1 MIEIQI
7 LSKILED
14 KTLDYLIKN
23 NITIEYFLT
32 YRKEAMFIY
41 EHYNTYSKVPTK
53 ESFIGTFNEFEFAA
67 SDEDWQYLTVQLREE
82 FMFSR
87 LTTMLNDSVKLVEG
101 NALEGFE
108 FIKQEIDKLSD
119 IRPVASVDIISEASL
134 REKEYN
140 LKMENEDSC
149 IIKTGL
155 KELDDKITGWNMGEE
170 LVTIMAR
177 TNQGKSWILI
187 KFLLEAWK
195 QGKRVGLYSGEMSAT
210 QIGFR
215 FDALFKHYSNLG
227 LIRGDSK
234 LKEDYSK
241 YINDLSDGKN
251 PFVIITPKELGHRGT
266 TNDID
271 YLIKKH
277 NLDIV
282 GIDQYSLMEDWRSR
296 SGEQLR
302 IRLGNI
308 SADLF
313 NLSMKYKIPILALSQ
328 ANREAVKS
336 DKVPELEHMSE
347 SDAIAQNSTK
357 VITMGQVGGGL
368 KMNVVKNRYGPVGAE
383 LTYAWDIDTGEFLFM
398 ADSEQKDNHERTV
411 TSSRRGRKSD
421 EGDSF

>member
-1 MIEIQI
+1 MIEVQI
-7 LSKILED
+7 ISKILED
-14 KTLDYLIKN
+14 KTIDYLIKN
-23 NITIEYFLT
+23 NITIEYFIS
-32 YRKEAMFIY
+32 YKKEAQFIY

-53 ESFIGTFNEFEFAA
+53 ESFIGTFTEFEFTDAG
-67 SDEDWQYLTVQLREE
+67 EEWQYLVVQLREE
-82 FMFSR
+82 FMFSKI
-87 LTTMLNDSVKLVEG
+87 TTMLNTSVELVKD
-101 NALEGFE
+101 NALEGYE

-119 IRPVASVDIISEASL
+119 IRPVSSVDIVSEAQL
-134 REKEYN
+134 REKEYL
-140 LKMENEDSC
+140 LKVENESDS

-155 KELDDKITGWNMGEE
+155 PELDNKITGWNMGEE
-170 LVTIMAR
+170 LVTVMAR
-177 TNQGKSWILI
+177 TNQGKSWILV
-187 KFLLEAWK
+187 KFLMEAWK

-227 LIRGDSK
+227 LIKGDSK
-234 LKEDYSK
+234 VKDEYSK
-241 YINDLSDGKN
+241 YINDLREEKN
-251 PFVIITPKELGHRGT
+251 PFVIITPKELGHRAT
-266 TNDID
+266 VNDID
-271 YLIKKH
+271 YLVKKH

-313 NLSMKYKIPILALSQ
+313 NLSMKYKIPIIALSQ

-336 DKVPELEHMSE
+336 DKIPELEHMSE

-368 KMNVVKNRYGPVGAE
+368 KMSVVKNRYGPVGAE
-383 LTYAWDIDTGEFLFM
+383 LVYAWDIDTGEFIFM
-398 ADSEQKDNHERTV
+398 ADSDQQDNRDMGN
-411 TSSRRGRKSD
+411 TSSRRNRNTD
-421 EGDSF
+421 EGDAF